1 MKRTLKTI
9 LLGVACLFPPVLL
22 AVVAHSWLAGESRAV
37 TLGAIVVVI
46 VAVALGLSLDAF
58 IS

>member
-22 AVVAHSWLAGESRAV
+22 AVVAYSWLAGESRAV
-37 TLGAIVVVI
+37 KLGAIVVVI